1 MQSGIIMKKCYHLCL
16 LVMNVAVILYAQPAV
31 ITKTGTTAA
40 SFLKIGVGARSIGM
54 GGAYTA
60 LSNDISAVYWNPA
73 GLGLMRS
80 TEASFN
86 HVDWIADVKY
96 DNAAVVIVIDGVGS
110 LGLSFTSMNVGEME
124 VTTTNL
130 PEGTGERFSAGGTLM
145 GISYSKNLTDIFS
158 IGFNVKYIREYVYNE
173 SAQTIALDFGTMYV
187 APVLNG
193 LRLGASVSNFGSKMR
208 LEGRDIL
215 TLIKTGAGDQNLI
228 NAQYELGSYEL
239 PLMFR
244 VGIATDVLQ
253 ETNNRFTIAIDA
265 VHPNDNTEYI
275 NSGVEYSWA
284 DIVFLRGGWKSAY
297 ERGGEQG
304 LTAGGGIQYELTP
317 TIKFVLDYAYQDFG
331 RLQAVNYFSFGLKF

>member
-1 MQSGIIMKKCYHLCL
+1 MRSGIIMKKSIQLCL
-16 LVMNVAVILYAQPAV
+16 CVIALACIAYAQPAT

-40 SFLKIGVGARSIGM
+40 SFLKIGVGARSVGM

-60 LSNDISAVYWNPA
+60 VSDDISAVYWNPA
-73 GLGLMRS
+73 GLGFMNS

-86 HVDWIADVKY
+86 HVDWIAGIKY
-96 DNAAVVIVIDGVGS
+96 DNAALAIPVEGVGT
-110 LGLSFTSMNVGEME
+110 LGISFTSLNVGEME

-145 GISYSKNLTDIFS
+145 GISYAKNLIDIFS
-158 IGFNVKYIREYVYNE
+158 IGFNAKFVREYVYNE
-173 SAQTIALDFGTMYV
+173 SAQTIAFDFGTMYV

-208 LEGRDIL
+208 LDGRDIL

-244 VGIATDVLQ
+244 VGVSTDVVR
-253 ETNNRFTIAIDA
+253 ETNNRFTVAVDA
-265 VHPNDNTEYI
+265 VHPNDNTEYV
-275 NSGVEYSWA
+275 NSGLEYSWA
-284 DIVFLRGGWKSAY
+284 DIVFLRGGWKSAF
-297 ERGGEQG
+297 ERGGNRG
-304 LTAGGGIQYELTP
+304 
-317 TIKFVLDYAYQDFG
+317 
-331 RLQAVNYFSFGLKF
+331 